1 MQTSTDY
8 GKRKMNLISTML
20 RIFIIVAIIMPCECC
35 VCGSDCGRTAIMYSN
50 HVKSLPDQRSAA
62 IQQFSIITFFHGHF
76 NSYIISLSL
85 FIYHFSITHSLC
97 LSPSPSL
104 CTLVFLRYCIYNS
117 CCTRLPNCYVLLRC
131 KYEKK

>member
-50 HVKSLPDQRSAA
+50 HVKSLPDQRSVA
-62 IQQFSIITFFHGHF
+62 IQQFSIIAFFHFIHNF
-76 NSYIISLSL
+76 TFTLHLPFLYHSFSLPLNFSFSL
-85 FIYHFSITHSLC
+85 HVGFSSL
-97 LSPSPSL
+97 LHIQQLLYSLTELL
-104 CTLVFLRYCIYNS
+104 CTIAL
-117 CCTRLPNCYVLLRC
+117 
-131 KYEKK
+131 